1 VLHQAIFGPDDIYYQ
16 LENSGDLI
24 FTDLRFNEKKR
35 LVDKSDIPPGSP
47 D

>member
-1 VLHQAIFGPDDIYYQ
+1 MLHLTIFGPDDVYYQ

-35 LVDKSDIPPGSP
+35 LVDKTEVLPGSLS
-47 D
+47 